1 MRKFFLVT
9 ALAVLSACAGR
20 PPLGGSPQVEVVQ
33 APAMPEPTRDDL
45 APGTAGYNVSPLDE
59 LLVDV
64 FGIEALTGR
73 EIRVDAA
80 GYMSF
85 PLAGS
90 LLAAGKSTQ
99 EIAQIIRSR
108 LMTAGVRN
116 PDVTVNLKDPS
127 GQLIAVDGQVNEPGL
142 YPVTNQMSLMRSIA
156 SAKGVTQ
163 FSKLD
168 DVVVFRTVDG
178 QRYAALY
185 NLAAIRRGAYPD
197 PAIFANDIIVVG
209 DSPGRRLF
217 AQFLSISSLAV
228 TPIIVALQGS

>member
-1 MRKFFLVT
+1 MRKLFLVA
-9 ALAVLSACAGR
+9 ALAALSACVGN
-20 PPLGGSPQVEVVQ
+20 PPLGGSSAVEVVQ

-45 APGTAGYNVSPLDE
+45 APSGGAYNVSPLDE
-59 LLVDV
+59 LQVDV
-64 FGIEALTGR
+64 FGIEELAAR

-99 EIAQIIRSR
+99 EIAQIIRGR
-108 LMTAGVRN
+108 LVAAGVRN

-127 GQLIAVDGQVNEPGL
+127 GQLVAVDGQVNEPGL
-142 YPVTNQMSLMRSIA
+142 YPVGNQMSLMRSIA

-168 DVVVFRTVDG
+168 DVVVFRTVGG

-197 PAIFANDIIVVG
+197 PAIYANDIIVVG

-217 AQFLSISSLAV
+217 AQFLSISSLAAA
-228 TPIIVALQGS
+228 PIILALQGN